1 MFVYQK
7 KIFQRANRY
16 LSANIHNAP

>member
-1 MFVYQK
+1 MFVYQN

-16 LSANIHNAP
+16 LSANIHNVP